1 MIRWWRVL
9 RLTCVNLV
17 ALAATA
23 PFDVSHQFQIVD
35 SEREHFMRRDDL
47 ARLVLSTSLTAF
59 LLAGCSGSSQ
69 YGSAVSP
76 VVQPLQGISAE
87 PDGSNGMTYLA
98 PIGGST
104 VYGFKRAN
112 RPNQPPACTV
122 GPFTSVNGGIGVD
135 QSGNLWVPDQG
146 ANPKTV
152 TEYAPNCG
160 AVKTVLTIAGDTLPN
175 NVAFDTKGHV
185 YVSDA
190 VANSGGP
197 GNILQYTGTKVT
209 RTLTDA
215 DISTPQG
222 LAVDKANN
230 VWVSYRDPGSSGTYV
245 AEFVGGKMPAKL
257 FKNISLGFPG
267 SLQFD
272 SKQNLLGTNG
282 NFSSLDIYAP
292 PYTQSAPTT
301 RLVLENGQETDPSMC
316 ALGPNQRQLYCTFA
330 FFSAVNVFT
339 YPAGKFLYTYG
350 SGLTGL
356 LPYGIANSPTAKN

>member
-1 MIRWWRVL
+1 
-9 RLTCVNLV
+9 
-17 ALAATA
+17 
-23 PFDVSHQFQIVD
+23 
-35 SEREHFMRRDDL
+35 MRRDDL
-47 ARLVLSTSLTAF
+47 ARLALSTSLTVF
-59 LLAGCSGSSQ
+59 FLAGCSGSSQ
-69 YGSAVSP
+69 YGSPVSP
-76 VVQPLQGISAE
+76 VAQPAVQQLTAPSVD

-98 PIGGST
+98 PIGAST

-112 RPNQPPACTV
+112 RSNQAPACTV

-160 AVKTVLTIAGDTLPN
+160 AAKTVLTISGDTLPN
-175 NVAFDTKGHV
+175 NVAFDKKGHV

-190 VANSGGP
+190 DANSGGP
-197 GNILQYTGTKVT
+197 GNILQYTGTTVT
-209 RTLTDA
+209 ATLTDA

-222 LAVDKANN
+222 LAVDKGNN

-245 AEFVGGKMPAKL
+245 AEFIGGKMPAKL

-267 SLQFD
+267 CLQFD
-272 SKQNLLGTNG
+272 RKQNLLGTNG
-282 NFSSLDIYAP
+282 NFSSVDIYAP
-292 PYTQSAPTT
+292 PYTEKAPTT

-316 ALGPNQRQLYCTFA
+316 ALGPNQGQLYCTFA
-330 FFSAVNVFT
+330 FFSAVNVFA
-339 YPAGKFLYTYG
+339 YPSGKFQYTYG

-356 LPYGIANSPTAKN
+356 LPYGIANSPAAKN

>member
-1 MIRWWRVL
+1 
-9 RLTCVNLV
+9 
-17 ALAATA
+17 
-23 PFDVSHQFQIVD
+23 
-35 SEREHFMRRDDL
+35 MRRDDL
-47 ARLVLSTSLTAF
+47 ARLALSTSLTAF

-69 YGSAVSP
+69 YGTPISPTVQQPQGVS
-76 VVQPLQGISAE
+76 VESDAGT
-87 PDGSNGMTYLA
+87 GMTYLA
-98 PIGGST
+98 PIGSST
-104 VYGFKRAN
+104 VYGFKRSN
-112 RPNQPPACTV
+112 RSNLPPTCSV

-160 AVKTVLTIAGDTLPN
+160 AVKTVLTISGDTLPN

-190 VANSGGP
+190 EAGSGGP
-197 GNILQYTGTKVT
+197 GNILQYTGSNVT
-209 RTLTDA
+209 STLTDA

-245 AEFVGGKMPAKL
+245 AEFRGGKMPAKL

-272 SKQNLLGTNG
+272 RKQNLLGTNG
-282 NFSSLDIYAP
+282 NFSSVDIYAP
-292 PYTQSAPTT
+292 PYTESAPST
-301 RLVLENGQETDPSMC
+301 RLVLENGTHTDPSMC
-316 ALGPNQRQLYCTFA
+316 ALGPGQGQLYCTFA

-339 YPAGKFLYTYG
+339 YPGGKFEYTYG